1 MSRRSLTTASVAMIL
16 ALGLLAYPLGGR
28 SAAAA
33 DNDHKAGEQK
43 AQGQKTGDK
52 ADHDKKPAP
61 RPKASVVE
69 FTLKGSYPEG
79 PQPAGLFAE
88 IQPSLGKFVDR
99 MDAAAKDKAVDA
111 VILRVAE
118 AELERSTVDE
128 LRAAVGRVRK
138 AGKPVYAE
146 LIDADSRAYLLAGAC
161 DCIYM
166 APGGTLMIPG
176 VRAEMSFY
184 KGLLDK
190 LGIEFQILQMG
201 KYKSAGE
208 PLIRTE
214 PSPAAREEMTG
225 IVDDLYQN
233 LVATIA
239 KDRKLD
245 EAQVRKL
252 IDEGIFTAQAA
263 QKARL
268 VDVVGYADEIRD
280 LFRKKLQAEK
290 VDFITD
296 YKKEKND
303 LDFSGIGGLMKLMEL
318 AFGGKTSEK
327 TAGAR
332 KIAVVYAVG
341 VIVQGKSANSFMGD
355 DTVGSTSLVEALQKA
370 DKDSKVAAI
379 VLRIDSPGGSA
390 VASDLIWRQVNRMH
404 KPVIA
409 SMANVAASGGYYIAA
424 AARRIIAE
432 PQTIT
437 GSIGVIGGKPVI
449 SKLLGKVGVSTEV
462 ISRGKNSGMLS
473 LTAPFTPEERKAWMN
488 VMEETYG
495 QFVAKV
501 AEGRKMPRA
510 KVEELAQGRVYTGK
524 MALDKG
530 LIDGLGTLEDA
541 VRAAKEAAG
550 LKPDEKVDLETLPE
564 PKTFFEQLLD
574 QDSAMTR
581 VRAALP
587 ELASTLASAELIRR
601 VFREPSLLL
610 MPYRLEVK

>member
-1 MSRRSLTTASVAMIL
+1 LAPTAL
-16 ALGLLAYPLGGR
+16 AFGLLVCLLGGQ
-28 SAAAA
+28 SAAADKDSKA
-33 DNDHKAGEQK
+33 GSHKAD
-43 AQGQKTGDK
+43 GQKTGEHAEK
-52 ADHDKKPAP
+52 AQKAAH
-61 RPKASVVE
+61 RKASIVE
-69 FTLKGSYPEG
+69 FTLKGDYPEG
-79 PQPAGLFAE
+79 PQPAGLFSE
-88 IQPSLGKFVDR
+88 IQPSLSKFVER
-99 MDAAAKDKAVDA
+99 MDEAAKDKAVDG

-118 AELERSTVDE
+118 AELERATVDE
-128 LRAAVGRVRK
+128 LRAAVARIRK

-146 LIDADSRAYLLAGAC
+146 LVEADSRAYLLAGAC

-176 VRAEMSFY
+176 VRAEMTYY

-190 LGIEFQILQMG
+190 LGIEFHILQMG

-208 PLIRTE
+208 PFTRTE
-214 PSPAAREEMTG
+214 PSPASREEMTG
-225 IVDDLYQN
+225 IVDDLYQH

-252 IDEGIFTAQAA
+252 IDEGIFTATEAK
-263 QKARL
+263 KAGL
-268 VDVVGYADEIRD
+268 VDVVGYADDIRD
-280 LFRKKLQAEK
+280 LFRAKFQGEK
-290 VDFITD
+290 VDFVSD

-303 LDFSGIGGLMKLMEL
+303 LDFSGIGGMMKLMEL

-327 TAGAR
+327 SSAQR

-341 VIVQGKSANSFMGD
+341 VIVQGKSSSSLMGE
-355 DTVGSTSLVEALQKA
+355 DTVGSTTLIEALRKA
-370 DKDSKVAAI
+370 DKDPKVLAV

-390 VASDLIWRQVNRMH
+390 VASDLIWRQIDHMH

-424 AARRIIAE
+424 PARRIIAQ

-449 SKLLGKVGVSTEV
+449 SKLLDKVGVSTEV

-473 LTAPFTPEERKAWMN
+473 MTSPFTTEERQAWLR

-501 AEGRKMPRA
+501 AEGRKMPRS

-530 LIDGLGTLEDA
+530 LIDGLGTLDDA

-550 LKPDEKVDLETLPE
+550 LKPDEKIELETLPE
-564 PKTFFEQLLD
+564 PKTFFEQLFD
-574 QDSAMTR
+574 QDAATAH

-587 ELASTLASAELIRR
+587 ELASALASAELIRR

-610 MPYRLEVK
+610 MPYRLDVK

>member
-1 MSRRSLTTASVAMIL
+1 LAATAL
-16 ALGLLAYPLGGR
+16 ACLLSSQ
-28 SAAAA
+28 SAAADKDSKA
-33 DNDHKAGEQK
+33 GSHKAE
-43 AQGQKTGDK
+43 GQKTGEHADK
-52 ADHDKKPAP
+52 AQKAAH
-61 RPKASVVE
+61 RKASVVE
-69 FTLKGSYPEG
+69 FTLKGDYPEG
-79 PQPAGLFAE
+79 PQPAGLFSE
-88 IQPSLGKFVDR
+88 MQPSLSKFVER
-99 MDAAAKDKAVDA
+99 MDEAAKDKAVDG

-118 AELERSTVDE
+118 AELARATVDE
-128 LRAAVGRVRK
+128 LRAAVARIRK

-146 LIDADSRAYLLAGAC
+146 LVEADSRAYLLAGAC

-176 VRAEMSFY
+176 VRAEMTYY

-190 LGIEFQILQMG
+190 LGIEFHILQMG

-208 PLIRTE
+208 PFTRTE

-225 IVDDLYQN
+225 IVDDLYQH

-252 IDEGIFTAQAA
+252 IDEGIFTATEAK
-263 QKARL
+263 KAGL
-268 VDVVGYADEIRD
+268 VDVVGYADDIRD
-280 LFRKKLQAEK
+280 LFRAKFQGEN
-290 VDFITD
+290 VDFVSD

-303 LDFSGIGGLMKLMEL
+303 LDFSGIGGMMKLMEL

-327 TAGAR
+327 SSAQR

-341 VIVQGKSANSFMGD
+341 VIVQGKSSSSLMGE
-355 DTVGSTSLVEALQKA
+355 DTVGSTTLIEALRKA
-370 DKDSKVAAI
+370 DKDPKVLAV

-390 VASDLIWRQVNRMH
+390 VASDLIWRQIDQMH

-424 AARRIIAE
+424 PARRIIAQ

-449 SKLLGKVGVSTEV
+449 SKLLDKVGVSTEV

-473 LTAPFTPEERKAWMN
+473 MASPFTTEERQAWLK
-488 VMEETYG
+488 VMEETYR

-501 AEGRKMPRA
+501 AEGRKMPRS

-524 MALDKG
+524 MAMDNG

-550 LKPDEKVDLETLPE
+550 LKPDEKIELETLPE
-564 PKTFFEQLLD
+564 PKTFFEQLFD
-574 QDSAMTR
+574 QDAATTH

-587 ELASTLASAELIRR
+587 ELASALSSAELIRR

-610 MPYRLEVK
+610 VPYRLDVK

>member
-1 MSRRSLTTASVAMIL
+1 MFGRSWTTALVATIL
-16 ALGLLAYPLGGR
+16 ALGLLAYPLGGP
-28 SAAAA
+28 SAAATG
-33 DNDHKAGEQK
+33 KAEK
-43 AQGQKTGDK
+43 AVGR
-52 ADHDKKPAP
+52 A
-61 RPKASVVE
+61 KASVVE
-69 FTLKGSYPEG
+69 FTLKGNYPEG
-79 PQPAGLFAE
+79 PQQAGLFSE
-88 IQPSLGKFVDR
+88 MQPSLSKLVDR
-99 MDAAAKDKAVDA
+99 MDEAAKDKAVDA
-111 VILRVAE
+111 VILRIAE
-118 AELERSTVDE
+118 VELERATVDE
-128 LRAAVGRVRK
+128 LRAAVARIRK

-146 LIDADSRAYLLAGAC
+146 LVDADSRDYLLAGAC
-161 DCIYM
+161 DRIFM
-166 APGGTLMIPG
+166 SPGGTLMIPG
-176 VRAEMSFY
+176 VRAEMTYY

-190 LGIEFQILQMG
+190 LGIEFHILQMG

-208 PLIRTE
+208 PFTRTE

-252 IDEGIFTAQAA
+252 IDEGIFTASAA

-268 VDVVGYADEIRD
+268 VDCVAYTDEIHD
-280 LFRKKLQAEK
+280 LFRKKLPAEK
-290 VDFITD
+290 VDFVTD

-303 LDFSGIGGLMKLMEL
+303 IDFSGIGGIMKLMEL

-327 TAGAR
+327 ASGPR

-341 VIVQGKSANSFMGD
+341 MIVQGKSSSSFMGE

-370 DKDSKVAAI
+370 DKDPKVLAV

-424 AARRIIAE
+424 AAKRIIAE

-437 GSIGVIGGKPVI
+437 GSIGVIGGKTVI
-449 SKLLGKVGVSTEV
+449 SKLLGKVGISTEV
-462 ISRGKNSGMLS
+462 ISRGRNSGMLS
-473 LTAPFTPEERKAWMN
+473 STAPFTPEERQAWMN

-501 AEGRKMPRA
+501 AEGRKMPRS

-530 LIDGLGTLEDA
+530 LIDGLGTLQDA
-541 VRAAKEAAG
+541 IRAAKEAAG

-564 PKTFFEQLLD
+564 PKSFFEQLFD

-581 VRAALP
+581 VRAAMP
-587 ELASTLASAELIRR
+587 ELAYTLASAELIRR

>member
-1 MSRRSLTTASVAMIL
+1 
-16 ALGLLAYPLGGR
+16 
-28 SAAAA
+28 
-33 DNDHKAGEQK
+33 
-43 AQGQKTGDK
+43 
-52 ADHDKKPAP
+52 
-61 RPKASVVE
+61 
-69 FTLKGSYPEG
+69 
-79 PQPAGLFAE
+79 
-88 IQPSLGKFVDR
+88 
-99 MDAAAKDKAVDA
+99 
-111 VILRVAE
+111 
-118 AELERSTVDE
+118 
-128 LRAAVGRVRK
+128 
-138 AGKPVYAE
+138 
-146 LIDADSRAYLLAGAC
+146 
-161 DCIYM
+161 
-166 APGGTLMIPG
+166 
-176 VRAEMSFY
+176 
-184 KGLLDK
+184 
-190 LGIEFQILQMG
+190 
-201 KYKSAGE
+201 
-208 PLIRTE
+208 
-214 PSPAAREEMTG
+214 MTG

-370 DKDSKVAAI
+370 DKDSKVAAV

>member
-1 MSRRSLTTASVAMIL
+1 LAAAVL
-16 ALGLLAYPLGGR
+16 ALGLLACPLGGR
-28 SAAAA
+28 SAAA
-33 DNDHKAGEQK
+33 DNGSKAGP
-43 AQGQKTGDK
+43 QKTGGQADK
-52 ADHDKKPAP
+52 TAKAAR

-79 PQPAGLFAE
+79 PQPAGLFSE
-88 IQPSLGKFVDR
+88 IQPSLSKFVAR
-99 MDAAAKDKAVDA
+99 MDEAAKDKAVDA

-118 AELERSTVDE
+118 AELDRATVNE
-128 LRAAVGRVRK
+128 LRAAVGRIRK

-146 LIDADSRAYLLAGAC
+146 LVEADSRDYLLAGAC
-161 DCIYM
+161 DSIYM
-166 APGGTLMIPG
+166 APGGALLIPG
-176 VRAEMSFY
+176 VRAEMTYY

-190 LGIEFQILQMG
+190 LGIEFHVLQMG

-208 PLIRTE
+208 PFTRSE

-233 LVATIA
+233 LVVTIA

-252 IDEGIFTAQAA
+252 IDEGIFTAAA
-263 QKARL
+263 AKKAGL
-268 VDVVGYADEIRD
+268 VDVVGYADDIRD
-280 LFRKKLQAEK
+280 LFRAKLQAEK
-290 VDFITD
+290 VEFVSD

-303 LDFSGIGGLMKLMEL
+303 LDFSGIGGMMKLMEL

-327 TAGAR
+327 TSAAR

-341 VIVQGKSANSFMGD
+341 VIVQGKSASSFMGE
-355 DTVGSTSLVEALQKA
+355 DTVGSTTLVEALRTA
-370 DKDSKVAAI
+370 DKDPKVLAV

-390 VASDLIWRQVNRMH
+390 VASDLIWRQVNQMH

-424 AARRIIAE
+424 AARRILAQ

-449 SKLLGKVGVSTEV
+449 SKLLDKLGVSTEA
-462 ISRGKNSGMLS
+462 ISRGKNSGLLS
-473 LTAPFTPEERKAWMN
+473 LTAPFTAEERQAWMN
-488 VMEETYG
+488 VMQETYG
-495 QFVAKV
+495 QFVTKV

-530 LIDGLGTLEDA
+530 LIDALGTLDDA

-550 LKPDEKVDLETLPE
+550 LKPGDKVELETLPE
-564 PKTFFEQLLD
+564 PKTFFEQLFD
-574 QDSAMTR
+574 QDSSMTR

-587 ELASTLASAELIRR
+587 ELAYALASAELVRR
-601 VFREPSLLL
+601 VFCEPSLLL
-610 MPYRLEVK
+610 MPYRLRIK

>member
-1 MSRRSLTTASVAMIL
+1 MSGRSWTTALVATTL
-16 ALGLLAYPLGGR
+16 ALGLLAYPLGGS

-33 DNDHKAGEQK
+33 DKVEKAAG
-43 AQGQKTGDK
+43 
-52 ADHDKKPAP
+52 HS
-61 RPKASVVE
+61 KASVVE
-69 FTLKGSYPEG
+69 FTLKGNYPEG
-79 PQPAGLFAE
+79 PQPAGLFSE
-88 IQPSLGKFVDR
+88 IQPSLGKLVDR
-99 MDAAAKDKAVDA
+99 MDEAAKDKAVDA
-111 VILRVAE
+111 VILRIAE
-118 AELERSTVDE
+118 AQLERATVDE
-128 LRAAVGRVRK
+128 LRAAVGRIRK

-146 LIDADSRAYLLAGAC
+146 LVDADSRDYLLAGAC
-161 DCIYM
+161 DRIFM
-166 APGGTLMIPG
+166 SPGGTLMIPG
-176 VRAEMSFY
+176 VRAEMSYY

-190 LGIEFQILQMG
+190 LGIEFHVLQMG

-208 PLIRTE
+208 PFTRTE

-225 IVDDLYQN
+225 IVDDLYRS

-239 KDRKLD
+239 KDRKLE

-252 IDEGIFTAQAA
+252 IDEGIFTASAA
-263 QKARL
+263 KKAGL
-268 VDVVGYADEIRD
+268 VDCVAYADEIHD

-290 VDFITD
+290 VDFVTD

-303 LDFSGIGGLMKLMEL
+303 IDFSGIGGMMKLMEL

-327 TAGAR
+327 TSGPR
-332 KIAVVYAVG
+332 KIAVIYAVG
-341 VIVQGKSANSFMGD
+341 VIVQGKSSSSVMGE
-355 DTVGSTSLVEALQKA
+355 DTVGSTSLVDALRTA
-370 DKDSKVAAI
+370 DKDPKVLAV

-424 AARRIIAE
+424 GARRIIAE

-437 GSIGVIGGKPVI
+437 GSIGVIGGKPVV
-449 SKLLGKVGVSTEV
+449 SKLLAKVGVSTEV

-473 LTAPFTPEERKAWMN
+473 LTAPFTPEERQAWMN

-501 AEGRKMPRA
+501 AEGRKMPRS

-530 LIDGLGTLEDA
+530 LIDGLGTLGDA
-541 VRAAKEAAG
+541 IRAAKEAAG

-564 PKTFFEQLLD
+564 PKTFFEQLLE
-574 QDSAMTR
+574 QDSAMSR
-581 VRAALP
+581 VRTSLP
-587 ELASTLASAELIRR
+587 ELAYTLASAELVRR

>member
-1 MSRRSLTTASVAMIL
+1 MSRRSLTTAL
-16 ALGLLAYPLGGR
+16 APTALAFGLLVCLLGGQ
-28 SAAAA
+28 SAAADKDSKA
-33 DNDHKAGEQK
+33 GSHKAD
-43 AQGQKTGDK
+43 GQKTGEHAEK
-52 ADHDKKPAP
+52 AQKAAH
-61 RPKASVVE
+61 RKASIVE
-69 FTLKGSYPEG
+69 FTLKGDYPEG
-79 PQPAGLFAE
+79 PQPAGLFSE
-88 IQPSLGKFVDR
+88 IQPSLSKFVER
-99 MDAAAKDKAVDA
+99 MDEAAKDKAVDG

-118 AELERSTVDE
+118 AELERATVDE
-128 LRAAVGRVRK
+128 LRAAVARIRK

-146 LIDADSRAYLLAGAC
+146 LVEADSRAYLLAGAC

-176 VRAEMSFY
+176 VRAEMTYY

-190 LGIEFQILQMG
+190 LGIEFHILQMG

-208 PLIRTE
+208 PFTRTE
-214 PSPAAREEMTG
+214 PSPASREEMTG
-225 IVDDLYQN
+225 IVDDLYQH

-252 IDEGIFTAQAA
+252 IDEGIFTATEAK
-263 QKARL
+263 KAGL
-268 VDVVGYADEIRD
+268 VDVVGYADDIRD
-280 LFRKKLQAEK
+280 LFRAKFQGEK
-290 VDFITD
+290 VDFVSD

-303 LDFSGIGGLMKLMEL
+303 LDFSGIGGMMKLMEL

-327 TAGAR
+327 SSAQR

-341 VIVQGKSANSFMGD
+341 VIVQGKSSSSLMGE
-355 DTVGSTSLVEALQKA
+355 DTVGSTTLIEALRKA
-370 DKDSKVAAI
+370 DKDPKVLAV

-390 VASDLIWRQVNRMH
+390 VASDLIWRQIDHMH

-424 AARRIIAE
+424 PARRIIAQ

-449 SKLLGKVGVSTEV
+449 SKLLDKVGVSTEV

-473 LTAPFTPEERKAWMN
+473 MTSPFTTEERQAWLR

-501 AEGRKMPRA
+501 AEGRKMPRS

-530 LIDGLGTLEDA
+530 LIDGLGTLDDA

-550 LKPDEKVDLETLPE
+550 LKPDEKIELETLPE
-564 PKTFFEQLLD
+564 PKTFFEQLFD
-574 QDSAMTR
+574 QDAATAH

-587 ELASTLASAELIRR
+587 ELASALASAELIRR

-610 MPYRLEVK
+610 MPYRLDVK

>member
-1 MSRRSLTTASVAMIL
+1 MIL
-16 ALGLLAYPLGGR
+16 AVGLLAYPLGGPSA
-28 SAAAA
+28 SAA
-33 DNDHKAGEQK
+33 DGDHQAGEKKAG
-43 AQGQKTGDK
+43 GQKTGDK
-52 ADHDKKPAP
+52 TEKTAS
-61 RPKASVVE
+61 RSKARVVE

-99 MDAAAKDKAVDA
+99 MDEAAKDKAVDA

-118 AELERSTVDE
+118 AELERATVDE
-128 LRAAVGRVRK
+128 LRAAVGRIRK

-146 LIDADSRAYLLAGAC
+146 LVDADSRDYLLAGAC
-161 DCIYM
+161 DRIYM

-176 VRAEMSFY
+176 VRAEMTFF

-190 LGIEFQILQMG
+190 LGIEFCVLQMG

-208 PLIRTE
+208 PFTRTE

-225 IVDDLYQN
+225 IVEDLYQN

-263 QKARL
+263 KNAGL
-268 VDVVGYADEIRD
+268 VDKIAYADEIREG
-280 LFRKKLQAEK
+280 FRKKLRAEK
-290 VDFITD
+290 VDFVTD

-303 LDFSGIGGLMKLMEL
+303 LDFSGIGGMMKLMEL

-327 TAGAR
+327 SSGPR

-341 VIVQGKSANSFMGD
+341 VIVQGKGSSGSFMGED
-355 DTVGSTSLVEALQKA
+355 GVGSTTLVEALQKA
-370 DKDSKVAAI
+370 DKDPKVLAV

-390 VASDLIWRQVNRMH
+390 VASDLIWRQVKQMH

-409 SMANVAASGGYYIAA
+409 SMANVAASGGYYIAVGA
-424 AARRIIAE
+424 KRILAE

-449 SKLLGKVGVSTEV
+449 SKLLGNVGVTTEV

-473 LTAPFTPEERKAWMN
+473 LTAPFTPEERQAWMK
-488 VMEETYG
+488 VMDETYG

-510 KVEELAQGRVYTGK
+510 KIEELAQGRVYTGK

-541 VRAAKEAAG
+541 IRAAKEAAG

-587 ELASTLASAELIRR
+587 ELAYTLASAELIRR

>member
-1 MSRRSLTTASVAMIL
+1 MSRRSLTTALVATIL

-33 DNDHKAGEQK
+33 DNDHKAGQPK
-43 AQGQKTGDK
+43 ADGQKTGEKTKK
-52 ADHDKKPAP
+52 AEKAAR
-61 RPKASVVE
+61 RPKARVVE
-69 FTLKGSYPEG
+69 FTLKGNYPEG
-79 PQPAGLFAE
+79 PQPAGLFSE
-88 IQPSLGKFVDR
+88 IQPSLSKFVAR
-99 MDAAAKDKAVDA
+99 MDEAAKDKAVDA

-118 AELERSTVDE
+118 AELERATVDE
-128 LRAAVGRVRK
+128 LRAAVGRIRK

-166 APGGTLMIPG
+166 APGGSLMIPG
-176 VRAEMSFY
+176 VRAEMTFY

-190 LGIEFQILQMG
+190 LGIEFCILQMG

-208 PLIRTE
+208 AFTRSE

-252 IDEGIFTAQAA
+252 IDEGLFTATAA
-263 QKARL
+263 KKAHL
-268 VDVVGYADEIRD
+268 VDEVGYGDEIHD
-280 LFRKKLQAEK
+280 LFRMKLGAEK
-290 VDFITD
+290 VDFVTD
-296 YKKEKND
+296 YKKEKNEI
-303 LDFSGIGGLMKLMEL
+303 DFSGIGGMMKLMEL

-327 TAGAR
+327 SSAQR

-341 VIVQGKSANSFMGD
+341 MIVQGKSSSSVMGE

-370 DKDSKVAAI
+370 DKDPKVLAV

-390 VASDLIWRQVNRMH
+390 VASDLIWRQVNQMH

-424 AARRIIAE
+424 GARRIIAE

-449 SKLLGKVGVSTEV
+449 SKLLGNVGVSTEV

-473 LTAPFTPEERKAWMN
+473 LTAPFTPEERQAWMN
-488 VMEETYG
+488 VMQETYA

-501 AEGRKMPRA
+501 AEGRKMPRS

-530 LIDGLGTLEDA
+530 LIDGLGTLDDA

-550 LKPDEKVDLETLPE
+550 LKPDEKIELETLPE

-587 ELASTLASAELIRR
+587 ELAYTLVSAELIRR

>member
-1 MSRRSLTTASVAMIL
+1 LVATIL
-16 ALGLLAYPLGGR
+16 ALALLAHPLGGQ

-33 DNDHKAGEQK
+33 GDDHQAGEKKAG
-43 AQGQKTGDK
+43 GQKTAGK
-52 ADHDKKPAP
+52 AEKAAS
-61 RPKASVVE
+61 RPKARVVE

-79 PQPAGLFAE
+79 PQPAGLFSE
-88 IQPSLGKFVDR
+88 IQPSLSKFVGR
-99 MDAAAKDKAVDA
+99 MDEAAKDKAVDA

-118 AELERSTVDE
+118 AELERATVDE
-128 LRAAVGRVRK
+128 LRAAVGRIRK

-146 LIDADSRAYLLAGAC
+146 LVDADSRDYLLAGAC
-161 DCIYM
+161 DRIYM

-176 VRAEMSFY
+176 VRAEMTFF

-190 LGIEFQILQMG
+190 LGIEFCVLQMG

-208 PLIRTE
+208 PFTRSE

-225 IVDDLYQN
+225 IVDDLYQS

-239 KDRKLD
+239 KDRKL
-245 EAQVRKL
+245 EETQVRKL
-252 IDEGIFTAQAA
+252 IDEGIFTATAAKQAG
-263 QKARL
+263 L
-268 VDVVGYADEIRD
+268 VDEVAYADEIRD

-290 VDFITD
+290 VDFVTD
-296 YKKEKND
+296 YKKEKSD
-303 LDFSGIGGLMKLMEL
+303 LDFSGIGGMMKLMEL

-327 TAGAR
+327 TSGPR

-341 VIVQGKSANSFMGD
+341 VIVQGKSSSSAMGE
-355 DTVGSTSLVEALQKA
+355 DTVGSTSLIEALQTA
-370 DKDSKVAAI
+370 DKDPKVLAV

-409 SMANVAASGGYYIAA
+409 SMANVAASGGYYIAMGA
-424 AARRIIAE
+424 KRVLAE

-449 SKLLGKVGVSTEV
+449 SKLLGKVGVSTEI

-473 LTAPFTPEERKAWMN
+473 LTAPFTQDERQAWMK

-501 AEGRKMPRA
+501 AEGRKMPRS
-510 KVEELAQGRVYTGK
+510 KIEELAQGRVYTGK

-587 ELASTLASAELIRR
+587 EAAYALASAELIRR

>member
-52 ADHDKKPAP
+52 ADHDEKPAP

-201 KYKSAGE
+201 KYRAPASPSSA
-208 PLIRTE
+208 
-214 PSPAAREEMTG
+214 PSR
-225 IVDDLYQN
+225 
-233 LVATIA
+233 
-239 KDRKLD
+239 
-245 EAQVRKL
+245 
-252 IDEGIFTAQAA
+252 
-263 QKARL
+263 
-268 VDVVGYADEIRD
+268 
-280 LFRKKLQAEK
+280 
-290 VDFITD
+290 
-296 YKKEKND
+296 
-303 LDFSGIGGLMKLMEL
+303 
-318 AFGGKTSEK
+318 
-327 TAGAR
+327 
-332 KIAVVYAVG
+332 
-341 VIVQGKSANSFMGD
+341 
-355 DTVGSTSLVEALQKA
+355 
-370 DKDSKVAAI
+370 
-379 VLRIDSPGGSA
+379 
-390 VASDLIWRQVNRMH
+390 
-404 KPVIA
+404 
-409 SMANVAASGGYYIAA
+409 
-424 AARRIIAE
+424 
-432 PQTIT
+432 
-437 GSIGVIGGKPVI
+437 
-449 SKLLGKVGVSTEV
+449 
-462 ISRGKNSGMLS
+462 
-473 LTAPFTPEERKAWMN
+473 APPR
-488 VMEETYG
+488 
-495 QFVAKV
+495 
-501 AEGRKMPRA
+501 GRK
-510 KVEELAQGRVYTGK
+510 
-524 MALDKG
+524 
-530 LIDGLGTLEDA
+530 
-541 VRAAKEAAG
+541 
-550 LKPDEKVDLETLPE
+550 
-564 PKTFFEQLLD
+564 
-574 QDSAMTR
+574 
-581 VRAALP
+581 
-587 ELASTLASAELIRR
+587 
-601 VFREPSLLL
+601 
-610 MPYRLEVK
+610 